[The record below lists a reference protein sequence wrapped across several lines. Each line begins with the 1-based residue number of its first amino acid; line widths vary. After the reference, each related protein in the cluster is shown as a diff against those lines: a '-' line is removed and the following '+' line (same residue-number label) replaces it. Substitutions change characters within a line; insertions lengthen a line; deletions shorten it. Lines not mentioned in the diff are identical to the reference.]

1 MALASIGGG
10 YQFTDGNQNELSMGT
25 QAAPQTATVTAT
37 LTVAQVTGGLLVAT
51 PGAATA
57 SYTLPTGTLIDAQM
71 TNMKVNSTFALTI
84 VNVTSATGVITIVAA
99 ANSGITLVGTATI
112 GLSAAASTSPAG
124 VAQFLFRKTDTAAYT
139 VYRVS

>member
-10 YQFTDGNQNELSMGT
+10 YQDTDGNQNEITIGT

>member
-10 YQFTDGNQNELSMGT
+10 YQFTDGNQNELSIGT
-25 QAAPQTATVTAT
+25 QVAPQTATVTAT
-37 LTVAQVTGGLLVAT
+37 LSVAQVTGGLLVAT

-57 SYTLPTGTLIDAQM
+57 AYTFPTGTLLDAQM

-84 VNVTSATGVITIVAA
+84 INLTAVTGVITMTAGA
-99 ANSGITLVGTATI
+99 STGITLVGLATVA
-112 GLSAAASTSPAG
+112 LSSS
-124 VAQFLFRKTDTAAYT
+124 AQFLFRKTDTAAYT

>member
-1 MALASIGGG
+1 MAIPSVGGG
-10 YQFTDGNQNELSMGT
+10 YQDTDGNQNEITIGT

-37 LTVAQVTGGLLVAT
+37 LSVAQVTGGLLVAT

-57 SYTLPTGTLIDAQM
+57 AYTFPTGTLLDAQM
-71 TNMKVNSTFALTI
+71 GNMKVNSTFALTI
-84 VNVTSATGVITIVAA
+84 INLTAATGVITMTAGA
-99 ANSGITLVGTATI
+99 GTGITLVGTATI

-124 VAQFLFRKTDTAAYT
+124 VAQFLFRKTADAAYS

>member
-10 YQFTDGNQNELSMGT
+10 YQLTDGNQNELSIGT
-25 QAAPQTATVTAT
+25 QVAPQTATVTAT

-51 PGAATA
+51 PGGSTA
-57 SYTLPTGTLIDAQM
+57 SYTLPTGTLLDAQM
-71 TNMKVNSTFALTI
+71 TNMKVNSTFLLMI
-84 VNVTSATGVITIVAA
+84 VNVTSVTGVITIVAA

-112 GLSAAASTSPAG
+112 GLRAAASTSPAG
-124 VAQFLFRKTDTAAYT
+124 VAQFLFRKTADAAYT

>member
-1 MALASIGGG
+1 MALATIGGG
-10 YQFTDGNQNELSMGT
+10 YQVTDGNQNEITIGT

>member
-1 MALASIGGG
+1 MPLSTIGGG
-10 YQFTDGNQNELSMGT
+10 YQFTDGNQNELPMGT

-57 SYTLPTGTLIDAQM
+57 SYTLPTGTLLDAQM
-71 TNMKVNSTFALTI
+71 TNMKVNSTFLLMI

>member
-10 YQFTDGNQNELSMGT
+10 YQVTDGNQNELFMGT

-37 LTVAQVTGGLLVAT
+37 LSVAQVTGGLLVAT

-57 SYTLPTGTLIDAQM
+57 SYTLPTGTLLDAQM
-71 TNMKVNSTFALTI
+71 TNMKVNSTFLLMI
-84 VNVTSATGVITIVAA
+84 VNVTSATGVITIVAGT
-99 ANSGITLVGTATI
+99 GITLVGTATI

>member
-1 MALASIGGG
+1 MAIPSVGGG
-10 YQFTDGNQNELSMGT
+10 YQFTDGNQNELPVGT

-57 SYTLPTGTLIDAQM
+57 SYTLPTGTLLDAQM
-71 TNMKVNSTFALTI
+71 TNMKVNSTFELTI
-84 VNVTSATGVITIVAA
+84 VNVTSATGVITILVGT
-99 ANSGITLVGTATI
+99 GITLVGTATI

-124 VAQFLFRKTDTAAYT
+124 VAQFLFRKTDTATYT

>member
-1 MALASIGGG
+1 MPLSTIGGG
-10 YQFTDGNQNELSMGT
+10 YQFTDGNQNELSIGV
-25 QAAPQTATVTAT
+25 QPAPQTATVTAT
-37 LTVAQVTGGLLVAT
+37 LSVAQVTGGLLVAT

-57 SYTLPTGTLIDAQM
+57 SYTLPTGTLLDAQM
-71 TNMKVNSTFALTI
+71 TNMKVNSTFLLMI
-84 VNVTSATGVITIVAA
+84 VNVTSATGVITIVAGT
-99 ANSGITLVGTATI
+99 GITLVGTATI

>member
-1 MALASIGGG
+1 MPLSTIGGG

-57 SYTLPTGTLIDAQM
+57 SYTLPTGTQLDAQM
-71 TNMKVNSTFALTI
+71 TSMKVNSTFLLMI
-84 VNVTSATGVITIVAA
+84 VNVTSATGVITIVAGT
-99 ANSGITLVGTATI
+99 GITLVGTATI

>member
-1 MALASIGGG
+1 MPLSTIGGG
-10 YQFTDGNQNELSMGT
+10 YQFTDGNQNELPMGT
-25 QAAPQTATVTAT
+25 QVAPQTATITAT

-57 SYTLPTGTLIDAQM
+57 SYTLPTGTLLDAQM
-71 TNMKVNSTFALTI
+71 TNMKVNNTFLLII
-84 VNVTSATGVITIVAA
+84 VNVTSATGVITIVAGT
-99 ANSGITLVGTATI
+99 GITLVGTATI

-124 VAQFLFRKTDTAAYT
+124 VAQFLFQKTGTAAYT

>member
-10 YQFTDGNQNELSMGT
+10 YQFTDGNQNELSIGT
-25 QAAPQTATVTAT
+25 QVAPQTATVTAT

-51 PGAATA
+51 PGGSTA
-57 SYTLPTGTLIDAQM
+57 SYTLPTGTLLDAQM
-71 TNMKVNSTFALTI
+71 TNMKVNSTFLLMI
-84 VNVTSATGVITIVAA
+84 VNVTSATGVITIVAGT
-99 ANSGITLVGTATI
+99 GITLVGTATI

-124 VAQFLFRKTDTAAYT
+124 VAQFLFRKTGDATYT

>member
-1 MALASIGGG
+1 MAIPSVGGG
-10 YQFTDGNQNELSMGT
+10 YQDTDGNQNEITIGT
-25 QAAPQTATVTAT
+25 QVAPQTATVTAT
-37 LTVAQVTGGLLVAT
+37 LSVAQVTGGLLVAT

-57 SYTLPTGTLIDAQM
+57 SYTLPTATLLDAQM
-71 TNMKVNSTFALTI
+71 TNMKVNSTFTLTI

>member
-1 MALASIGGG
+1 MAIPSVGGG
-10 YQFTDGNQNELSMGT
+10 YQFTDGNQNELPMGT

-57 SYTLPTGTLIDAQM
+57 SYTLPTGTLLDAQM
-71 TNMKVNSTFALTI
+71 TNMKVNSTFELTI
-84 VNVTSATGVITIVAA
+84 VNVTSATGVITIVAGT
-99 ANSGITLVGTATI
+99 GITLVGTATI

-124 VAQFLFRKTDTAAYT
+124 VAQFLFRKTADAAYT

>member
-1 MALASIGGG
+1 MAIPSVGGG
-10 YQFTDGNQNELSMGT
+10 YQFTDGNQNELPVGT

-71 TNMKVNSTFALTI
+71 TNMKVNSTFELTI
-84 VNVTSATGVITIVAA
+84 VNVTSATGVITIVAGT
-99 ANSGITLVGTATI
+99 GITLVGTATI
-112 GLSAAASTSPAG
+112 GLSAAASTAPAG